1 MGSGVGEPSD
11 TATEAR
17 NRDGREDRA
26 PSARLGT
33 TADAVYGTAMW
44 VAVLALL
51 AAQPSGDAGD
61 GTPPTPPREV
71 VQSWATDM
79 VDPAGLTRFHLTTHA
94 TFADASSAFSGNTTW
109 AIEARGHIRLTRG
122 VALSAVVPV
131 GLTTREDAY
140 GFFGNL
146 ALGLGVGGTVHTRDT
161 LSVRLGGAFDVYL
174 PTASGDPVRFF
185 EHGAVAAVRA
195 YEPTLYLPRS
205 LSFRGRFLGEVDV
218 GPLAFAAEL
227 GLTPSVSLAEDADGF
242 ALLFGFASR
251 VSMAVVPAF
260 EPFLEL
266 SAVTQVAGDGE
277 LAPPVL
283 LTPGVRL
290 HLAEAFDPAIF
301 VSFNFVA
308 AHAVIIGL
316 DLATVIRPAVETGK
330 RRKLDRDDFFER

>member
-1 MGSGVGEPSD
+1 
-11 TATEAR
+11 
-17 NRDGREDRA
+17 
-26 PSARLGT
+26 
-33 TADAVYGTAMW
+33 MW
-44 VAVLALL
+44 VAVLALF
-51 AAQPSGDAGD
+51 AAQPAGETGD
-61 GTPPTPPREV
+61 GITAAPPREV
-71 VQSWATDM
+71 VRSWATDM

-94 TFADASSAFSGNTTW
+94 TFADATSAFSGDTTW
-109 AIEARGHIRLTRG
+109 AIEARGHVRLTPG

-131 GLTTREDAY
+131 GVTTRDDAY

-146 ALGLGVGGTVHTRDT
+146 ALGLSVGGTVHSQDT
-161 LSVRLGGAFDVYL
+161 LFVRLGGAFDVYL

-195 YEPTLYLPRS
+195 YEPMLYLPSS
-205 LSFRGRFLGEVDV
+205 LSFRGRFSGEVDV
-218 GPLAFAAEL
+218 GPLAVAAEL
-227 GLTPSVSLAEDADGF
+227 GLTPSVSLAEDAKGF
-242 ALLFGFASR
+242 ALLFGLASR
-251 VSMAVVPAF
+251 VSVTVVPSF

-277 LAPPVL
+277 LAPPGL

-316 DLATVIRPAVETGK
+316 DLATVIRPAPETAK